1 MASEEEDLEEE
12 EECCDE
18 CGREMDDGE
27 AEDGAC
33 YDCAGNIKADRVR
46 RKIPS
51 NYEVREVKGNHRKG
65 CSDCG
70 YSAWMGGEYYV
81 QDRINPWGGD
91 KFCFDCAGNR
101 DWGGNNSD
109 EDDDEDA
116 RTTAAFTMFPGH
128 PTAGSLHIGGLSS
141 AMTNP
146 GMQKMTRGCTRVDT
160 SNGRKCRGDIQSYT
174 DAGFQYATCLV
185 CFLPTIAA
193 AEAAASNNE
202 DKRKPSAERDG
213 FSEGSG
219 RNKRQRT

>member
-12 EECCDE
+12 EEYCDE

-33 YDCAGNIKADRVR
+33 YDCAGNIKANRVR
-46 RKIPS
+46 RRIPS
-51 NYEVREVKGNHRKG
+51 NYEVREVKGNHRKE

-70 YSAWMGGEYYV
+70 YSDWMGGEYYV
-81 QDRINPWGGD
+81 QDRTNPWGGD
-91 KFCFDCAGNR
+91 KLCLDCAGIR

-116 RTTAAFTMFPGH
+116 RITAALTMFPCH
-128 PTAGSLHIGGLSS
+128 PTAGSHCIGGLSS
-141 AMTNP
+141 AMSTP
-146 GMQKMTRGCTRVDT
+146 GMQMMTRECTRVDT
-160 SNGRKCRGDIQSYT
+160 NGRKCRGDIQSFT
-174 DAGFQYATCLV
+174 DAGFRTATCSF

-202 DKRKPSAERDG
+202 DNRKPSAERDG